1 MRFEIELGL
10 SSERGRRERNE
21 DFAGVQAP
29 ASHERERG
37 VVAAL
42 ADGVGGGGDGLIAAQ
57 TTVMSLL
64 RDFHATPAHWDASVA
79 LERLLQH
86 QNSWLLAHNRR
97 PAPDGQPRE
106 ALCTLTAIT
115 LVGRRYAIAHVGDS
129 RACLLRDGRCLQL
142 TQDHR
147 REGRD
152 FAGLTRAMGLD
163 EALHLEHSQGELRV
177 GDRLLLS
184 SDGLHGVL
192 REREIAALLRVA
204 PDAQSAAER
213 LTAAALQA
221 GSSDNVTAL
230 VIAIKDL
237 AGADLDDLVGKP
249 LPCPGLLG
257 VGAQLDGFTITAVVA
272 DNGIR
277 RLLQARDATGALV
290 AIKLLHPSRAQDP
303 EERAMLAHEIWLG
316 QQIANQAGQ
325 KRRGLSSNP
334 LVRLRQPDNPSAF
347 YAVFDWHGGQTLEQ
361 LIATAPLEPAAAVDM
376 AKACAQALSL
386 LHAAR
391 CVHRD
396 VKPANL
402 HRGEDG
408 VWRLLDLGVALSPR
422 APKSLAGLH
431 AGTPAYV
438 NPEQWD
444 GEAPTPGSDLYAL
457 GITLYQ
463 ALTGRLPFG
472 ELAPH
477 QDSRKRK
484 PSSSVTRL
492 NPAVPMW
499 LDRLVA
505 RAIAAD
511 AGQRF
516 ETAEEFLLELERG
529 AARGL
534 QTVMPR
540 APRDP
545 LLPWQLGLGLSLL
558 VNLLLIVWLLALP
571 TS

>member
-10 SSERGRRERNE
+10 SSECGRRERNE

-37 VVAAL
+37 YVAAL

-57 TTVMSLL
+57 TSVMSLL

-86 QNSWLLAHNRR
+86 QNAWLLAHNRR

-106 ALCTLTAIT
+106 ALCTLTAIA

-129 RACLLRDGRCLQL
+129 RAWLLRDGRCLQL

-163 EALHLEHSQGELRV
+163 EALHLDHSQGELRV

-184 SDGLHGVL
+184 SDGLHGAL
-192 REREIAALLRVA
+192 REREIATLLREA
-204 PDAQSAAER
+204 PNAQAAADR

-221 GSSDNVTAL
+221 GSSDNVSAL
-230 VIAIKDL
+230 VITIKDL
-237 AGADLDDLVGKP
+237 AGADLADLVGSP

-272 DNGIR
+272 DNGVR
-277 RLLQARDATGALV
+277 RLLQARDGAGGLV
-290 AIKLLHPSRAQDP
+290 AIKLLHPSRTQDA

-316 QQIANQAGQ
+316 QRLAGQ

-334 LVRLRQPDNPSAF
+334 LVRLRQPESPSAF

-361 LIATAPLEPAAAVDM
+361 LIAAAPLEPAQAVDM
-376 AKACAQALSL
+376 AKACAQALGL

-402 HRGEDG
+402 HRGDDG
-408 VWRLLDLGVALSPR
+408 VWRLLDLGVTLSPR

-457 GITLYQ
+457 GVTLYQ

-472 ELAPH
+472 ELAPY

-484 PSSSVTRL
+484 EPPSVTRL

-505 RAIAAD
+505 RAMARD
-511 AGQRF
+511 AGRRF
-516 ETAEEFLLELERG
+516 ETAEELLLELERG

-534 QTVMPR
+534 QTVAPR
-540 APRDP
+540 AQRDP
-545 LLPWQLGLGLSLL
+545 LLPWQLGLAVSLL
-558 VNLLLIVWLLALP
+558 FNALLVLWLLALP
-571 TS
+571 TG